1 MYLRAHTFFSAL
13 FVSLLFVASTF
24 AIPITISP
32 DSNSH
37 DFLSDAQSPKLVDR
51 DVVPKSIHARAK
63 VPNRLPGSLVFPTKA
78 IEAQVIFLGQQLSEE
93 ELTALKSAIE
103 TMLKPAMKFF
113 NGVLKIG
120 INEANEY
127 EKVRYLLK
135 TPEMPVTSFDYGP
148 TSKMDNGA
156 SSGDTEYRFDFKI
169 ATRVPNSWRHYS
181 TAGHPF
187 HGTIARASLSSGG
200 KLTGSIPG
208 DTTK

>member
-1 MYLRAHTFFSAL
+1 MYLRAHTFFPAL

-78 IEAQVIFLGQQLSEE
+78 IEAQVIFLGQQLSEQ
-93 ELTALKSAIE
+93 ELTALISAIE

-113 NGVLKIG
+113 NGVLKIC

-127 EKVRYLLK
+127 EKVRLLLGCQIAGDITPRLDILFTNQIEWITFPSLNDTISEIVSFKDGKAKVIEYLNEDDDSEAKRLEERSNESR
-135 TPEMPVTSFDYGP
+135 T
-148 TSKMDNGA
+148 
-156 SSGDTEYRFDFKI
+156 
-169 ATRVPNSWRHYS
+169 
-181 TAGHPF
+181 
-187 HGTIARASLSSGG
+187 
-200 KLTGSIPG
+200 
-208 DTTK
+208 

>member
-1 MYLRAHTFFSAL
+1 MYLRAHTFFPAL

-113 NGVLKIG
+113 NGVLKI
-120 INEANEY
+120 
-127 EKVRYLLK
+127 
-135 TPEMPVTSFDYGP
+135 EMPVTSFDYGP